1 MPQKFEF
8 ISYMLDNGNH
18 IISLVK
24 GDRFLTCVLLLSN
37 EKGFGLL
44 GSKIDDSLIGL
55 Q

>member
-8 ISYMLDNGNH
+8 ISYMLDNGN
-18 IISLVK
+18 K
-24 GDRFLTCVLLLSN
+24 GDRFLTCVLLLPN